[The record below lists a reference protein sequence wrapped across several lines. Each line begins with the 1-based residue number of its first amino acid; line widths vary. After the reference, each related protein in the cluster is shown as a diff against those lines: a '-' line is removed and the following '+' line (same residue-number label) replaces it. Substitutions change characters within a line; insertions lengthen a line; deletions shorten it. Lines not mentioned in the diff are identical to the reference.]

1 MWSLRIAVEM
11 TTAQFAEAQAE
22 GDIRSDLD
30 PALLAEVAVGG
41 FAGMQTMT
49 EQLADDDLERRV
61 EALILVV
68 RTATTSPQEGG
79 PS

>member
-1 MWSLRIAVEM
+1 
-11 TTAQFAEAQAE
+11 
-22 GDIRSDLD
+22 
-30 PALLAEVAVGG
+30 
-41 FAGMQTMT
+41 MT

-61 EALILVV
+61 EALIVVV